1 MTFNKHKE
9 EGFSLIEM
17 IVALV
22 IFTTS
27 TALTVPMI
35 TRNRWQADVDRYA
48 LQLESGL
55 YSLRAKLDQ
64 ENQLQH
70 RIPRNIQ
77 LPTPKHIDRIQQG
90 AKHSNL

>member
-17 IVALV
+17 IVALA

-27 TALTVPMI
+27 TALTVPLI

-48 LQLESGL
+48 LQLKFGSQAIE
-55 YSLRAKLDQ
+55 
-64 ENQLQH
+64 
-70 RIPRNIQ
+70 PR
-77 LPTPKHIDRIQQG
+77 LE
-90 AKHSNL
+90 L